1 MLIYAIDDEKIQ
13 LQELQAAIQKAV
25 PEAAVK
31 AFQNAF
37 DGLKAIEL
45 SGERPDLVFSDI
57 RMPRI
62 DGLNLAVKIK
72 KASPDAGIV
81 FVTGYSQ
88 YALDAFRVHANG
100 YLMKPVEPDDIL
112 KEIENLRLPV
122 TRLSHSLRIQC
133 FGHFEV
139 FYNEVPLEFERRK
152 TKELF
157 AYLINIEG
165 ASCSAED
172 AAAVLW
178 EDEQNISKAKHRL
191 RNLVLDLRTTLK
203 RIGQEDILIR
213 KSGLLAIKRDSI
225 DCDYFRMLDGDM
237 AAVNSFRGE
246 YMKQFAWA
254 QDTEAKLHFKK

>member
-1 MLIYAIDDEKIQ
+1 MLIYAIDDEENQ
-13 LQELQAAIQKAV
+13 LFELQETIQKAV
-25 PEAAVK
+25 PDAAVK

-37 DGLKAIEL
+37 DVLKAIEI

-57 RMPRI
+57 RMPGI

-72 KASPDAGIV
+72 KASPDTNIV

-112 KEIENLRLPV
+112 KEIENLKLPY
-122 TRLSHSLRIQC
+122 TRLSHSLRVQC
-133 FGHFEV
+133 FGNFEV
-139 FYNEVPLEFERRK
+139 FYNEVPLEFDRRK

-157 AYLINIEG
+157 AYLINLEG
-165 ASCSAED
+165 ATCSAED
-172 AAAVLW
+172 AAAALW
-178 EDEQNISKAKHRL
+178 EDEHNISKAKHRL

-213 KSGLLAIKRDSI
+213 KSGLLAIRRDSI

-254 QDTEAKLHFKK
+254 QDTEAKLYFKK